1 MSGSGA
7 SPMAAQLAAQEMRTK
22 VQQATETVLK
32 RNLSLDEFNAFCS
45 RRDQA
50 ASFKRVSV
58 YGADANGK
66 LERKAI
72 TIGLSDGNNSE
83 IVDGAREGEVYV
95 LKAHAANEKKVKTPG
110 AMVGQ

>member
-32 RNLSLDEFNAFCS
+32 RNLSLDEFNAYSS

-50 ASFKRVSV
+50 ASSKRVSV
-58 YGADANGK
+58 YNG
-66 LERKAI
+66 
-72 TIGLSDGNNSE
+72 
-83 IVDGAREGEVYV
+83 EGEVYV
-95 LKAHAANEKKVKTPG
+95 VKAQPAKKKAVKAPG
-110 AMVGQ
+110 Q